1 MARSN
6 RLTGEH
12 AKAPYQASEAHVV
25 KVGAEH
31 VSTDLH
37 GVGERL
43 LLAV

>member
-12 AKAPYQASEAHVV
+12 AKAPFRAGEAHVV
-25 KVGAEH
+25 KVGLEH
-31 VSTDLH
+31 VSTNLH
-37 GVGERL
+37 GAGERL